1 MTKESQKQTEFAKVA
16 ECLYRNKSSSTYYA
30 LVKRNGRQIR
40 KSLKTKDRKLA
51 DRRLKDFRQSIEKLS
66 GSKNLK
72 QTTFQELT
80 ELWFPTATSDL
91 KPSSKSRIE
100 LCLKFLNKNFGHS
113 FINGIT
119 PRDCQNWSNRR
130 GKSISASTY
139 NKEFETLNRLFEY
152 AIQEGIILDNPSK
165 VIKRRKVT
173 DKAILIP
180 SRKEFQILIETL
192 FKSDSRYAEALTL
205 VKLLALS
212 GMRLTEATS
221 IKWGE
226 IDFEKGIFVVT
237 GGTAGTKNRLVRHVP
252 LFPGLKNLL
261 NELKQDQ
268 RFERD
273 QKIISIKSAK
283 NAIKTSCRVAE
294 IPTFSHHCLRHYF
307 VSNAIEKGI
316 DFKTI
321 ANWIGHK
328 DGGLLVAKTYGHLR
342 DTHSMEMAKL
352 MD

>member
-1 MTKESQKQTEFAKVA
+1 MSKESQKQTEFANVA

-40 KSLKTKDRKLA
+40 KSLKTQYRKLA
-51 DRRLKDFRQSIEKLS
+51 DLRVK
-66 GSKNLK
+66 
-72 QTTFQELT
+72 
-80 ELWFPTATSDL
+80 
-91 KPSSKSRIE
+91 
-100 LCLKFLNKNFGHS
+100 
-113 FINGIT
+113 
-119 PRDCQNWSNRR
+119 
-130 GKSISASTY
+130 
-139 NKEFETLNRLFEY
+139 
-152 AIQEGIILDNPSK
+152 
-165 VIKRRKVT
+165 

-180 SRKEFQILIETL
+180 SREEFQILCETL
-192 FKSDSRYAEALTL
+192 AKGDSRYIEALIL

-221 IKWGE
+221 ITWVE
-226 IDFEKGIFVVT
+226 INFNKGIFVVT
-237 GGTAGTKNRLVRHVP
+237 GGTTGTKNRLVRHVP
-252 LFPGLKNLL
+252 LFPGLKNFL

-268 RFERD
+268 EYERD
-273 QKIISIKSAK
+273 QNLISIKSAK
-283 NAIKTSCRVAE
+283 NVIKTCCRIAD

-307 VSNAIEKGI
+307 VSKAIEKGI

-328 DGGLLVAKTYGHLR
+328 DDGLLVAKTYGHLR